1 MYAILNDVYVYKA
14 KTPPEEDILI
24 EELVVVLEER
34 GVGHGGETL
43 PQGSQPPGETYNN
56 NMNDKTNDFCS
67 HFTESPSLPG
77 LSLA

>member
-1 MYAILNDVYVYKA
+1 MYAILDDVYVYKA

-56 NMNDKTNDFCS
+56 NMNDKTNDNVLS
-67 HFTESPSLPG
+67 TEKSSLSG
-77 LSLA
+77 ISGA

>member
-43 PQGSQPPGETYNN
+43 PQGSQPPGETYIDNV
-56 NMNDKTNDFCS
+56 NDKTNDNVHS
-67 HFTESPSLPG
+67 TEKSSLSG
-77 LSLA
+77 ISGA

>member
-1 MYAILNDVYVYKA
+1 MYAILNDVYKA

-56 NMNDKTNDFCS
+56 NMNDKTNVMIS
-67 HFTESPSLPG
+67 VHILPRVRPCRDY
-77 LSLA
+77 L

>member
-43 PQGSQPPGETYNN
+43 PQGSHPPGETYNN
-56 NMNDKTNDFCS
+56 NMNDKTNDNVLS
-67 HFTESPSLPG
+67 TEKSSLSG
-77 LSLA
+77 ISGT

>member
-56 NMNDKTNDFCS
+56 NMNDKTNDNVLS
-67 HFTESPSLPG
+67 TEKSSLSG
-77 LSLA
+77 ISGA